1 MNKTKS
7 FLRKIPNLTPVLAY
21 MNVFILLK
29 SNVQFV
35 SNYITFF
42 YILNEI
48 SQLPVPP
55 ILQEVF

>member
-1 MNKTKS
+1 MNKRKS

-35 SNYITFF
+35 SNYIAFF
-42 YILNEI
+42 YIY
-48 SQLPVPP
+48 
-55 ILQEVF
+55 FK